1 MPSGLEIN
9 IAGRPIGPAH
19 APFIIAEMS
28 GNHNGELARAL
39 AIINAIAAS
48 GADAVK
54 LQTYDADMLT
64 IDHDGKDFQ
73 IGEGLWAGDTLYKLY
88 QKAYTPL
95 EWHESLFA
103 HARKLGL
110 IVFSSPF
117 AAEAVDL
124 LEKLDAPAYKIASF
138 EMIDHALVA
147 RAARTG
153 KPLIMS
159 TGLANEAEICEAVAV
174 ARAAGCAELMLMH
187 CVSAY
192 PTPIEQCNL
201 RTIPVLAERFGTLV
215 GFSDHTPGIAAS
227 VAAIALGAVS
237 IEKHVCLKRE
247 DGGVDAAF
255 SIEPDELT
263 DLRTSAEIAWQA
275 LGAPTFARQPAEEHN
290 LKFRRS
296 LYIVADVA
304 AGETL
309 TEKHVRSIRPGYGA
323 APKHIARVLGRRALR
338 PLKRGTALTEAII
351 ARDVEGG
358 A

>member
-1 MPSGLEIN
+1 MPSEPEIN
-9 IAGRPIGPAH
+9 IAGRRIGPAH

-39 AIINAIAAS
+39 EIIDAIASS
-48 GADAVK
+48 GAEAVK

-95 EWHESLFA
+95 EWHERLFA
-103 HARKLGL
+103 HARKRGL

-117 AAEAVDL
+117 GDKAVDL
-124 LEKLDAPAYKIASF
+124 LEKLDTPAYKIASF
-138 EMIDHALVA
+138 ELIDHALVA

-159 TGLANEAEICEAVAV
+159 TGLANEAEIGEAVAV
-174 ARAAGCAELMLMH
+174 ARAAGCKELMLMH
-187 CVSAY
+187 CISAY

-227 VAAIALGAVS
+227 VAAIAVGAVS
-237 IEKHVCLKRE
+237 IEKHVCLSRE
-247 DGGVDAAF
+247 QGGVDAAF
-255 SIEPDELT
+255 SIEPAELA
-263 DLRTSAEIAWQA
+263 DLQQSTRVAWEA
-275 LGAPTFARQPAEEHN
+275 LGVATFERQPAEQHN

-323 APKHIARVLGRRALR
+323 APKHIARALGRSALK
-338 PLKRGTALTEAII
+338 PLKRGTALTEEII
-351 ARDVEGG
+351 ARDIEGG